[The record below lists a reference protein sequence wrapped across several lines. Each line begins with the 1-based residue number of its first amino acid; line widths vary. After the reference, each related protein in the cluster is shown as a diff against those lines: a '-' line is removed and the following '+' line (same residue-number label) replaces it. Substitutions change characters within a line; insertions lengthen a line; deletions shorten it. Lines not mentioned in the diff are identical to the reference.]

1 MYRNM
6 QTHGYVKSETDKLT
20 SLLVSSDPQVSRV
33 FYLGITEH
41 SNLGDMAQHYCIKNW
56 IEENYPSFELVM
68 FEATTVVDKRFG
80 FINKFKKLHRP
91 QDIIVFQSGYTTSD
105 LGGCHD
111 EMHRL
116 ICSNLPQAHIL
127 MMPQTIFFK
136 HEKNK
141 TRTAKMCNMASNML
155 FLARD
160 TVSFETA
167 KTMFTDVPVLAFPD
181 IVTTLIGSYNFDN
194 VREGICLCRRDDGEK
209 FYSKEDLL
217 NLEEK
222 LKKIDKVTVTDTTI
236 KENYLQIRSNLQ
248 AFIESEIEKLSHYRV
263 VITDRYHGTIFSLAA
278 GTPVIIIKT
287 TDHKVVTGADWFKG
301 IYDKYVYVATD
312 LQDAYQRAIQIC
324 TSFDYQPLKPS
335 MKQMYYDKL
344 KTKFSELSFK

>member
-1 MYRNM
+1 
-6 QTHGYVKSETDKLT
+6 
-20 SLLVSSDPQVSRV
+20 
-33 FYLGITEH
+33 
-41 SNLGDMAQHYCIKNW
+41 
-56 IEENYPSFELVM
+56 
-68 FEATTVVDKRFG
+68 
-80 FINKFKKLHRP
+80 
-91 QDIIVFQSGYTTSD
+91 
-105 LGGCHD
+105 
-111 EMHRL
+111 
-116 ICSNLPQAHIL
+116 
-127 MMPQTIFFK
+127 
-136 HEKNK
+136 
-141 TRTAKMCNMASNML
+141 MCNMASNML

-209 FYSKEDLL
+209 FYSKGDLL

-301 IYDKYVYVATD
+301 IYDNYVYVATD

-324 TSFDYQPLKPS
+324 TSFDYQLLKPS